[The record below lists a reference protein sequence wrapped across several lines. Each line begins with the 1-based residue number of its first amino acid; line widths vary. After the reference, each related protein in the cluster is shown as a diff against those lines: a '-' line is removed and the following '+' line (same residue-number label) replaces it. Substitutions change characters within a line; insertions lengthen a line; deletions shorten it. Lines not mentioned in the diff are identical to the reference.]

1 MGIYF
6 LGIDGGGT
14 KTELVLTDSK
24 RNPLRTLRVEGCNP
38 MDIGMEECKKI
49 LRKAIRQICEG
60 IPYSSVAMFAG
71 IAGGGT
77 PEKRNLLSEFFKE
90 FQFCCYANDSDNL
103 SIIAAGLGKKDGV
116 ILIMGTG
123 ICALTQKKGSLNHTA
138 GWGYLI
144 DEGGSG
150 YNIGR
155 DGLSAYYQ
163 AKDGTGSSTMLSE
176 LISQESQCTAD
187 NLLQRIYEGK
197 KKTIASFA
205 TVVYRAAELGDV
217 IAQEIIE
224 RNMCFAAK
232 VIQTASA
239 PLRGNESIPV
249 VLAGGLTRAKLTDTY
264 LRKAIGEN
272 QQYHIQ
278 VLEEKPVNGAVM
290 LAAELYEKELE
301 K

>member
-123 ICALTQKKGSLNHTA
+123 ICALLQVALALICTLNIHIKHLQKPFGKCMANTT
-138 GWGYLI
+138 
-144 DEGGSG
+144 
-150 YNIGR
+150 NI
-155 DGLSAYYQ
+155 
-163 AKDGTGSSTMLSE
+163 
-176 LISQESQCTAD
+176 
-187 NLLQRIYEGK
+187 LLYG
-197 KKTIASFA
+197 
-205 TVVYRAAELGDV
+205 
-217 IAQEIIE
+217 
-224 RNMCFAAK
+224 
-232 VIQTASA
+232 
-239 PLRGNESIPV
+239 
-249 VLAGGLTRAKLTDTY
+249 
-264 LRKAIGEN
+264 IGM
-272 QQYHIQ
+272 
-278 VLEEKPVNGAVM
+278 AV
-290 LAAELYEKELE
+290 A
-301 K
+301 